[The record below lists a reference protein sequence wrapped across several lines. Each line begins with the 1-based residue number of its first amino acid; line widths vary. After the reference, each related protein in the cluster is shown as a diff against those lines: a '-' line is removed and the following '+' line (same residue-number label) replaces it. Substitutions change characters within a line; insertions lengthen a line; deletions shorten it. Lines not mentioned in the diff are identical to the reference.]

1 MHIGLLGEI
10 KSGGSRNTFGLVASA
25 TPSILHIGNRLKN
38 QIIPFLYIFPLV
50 AFFMSVMVYPF
61 ADMMYQG
68 GLPKID
74 ILEAGGA
81 EDIALRSRGWGDL
94 TLQNYLSVFTDPFL
108 RNTLLLSLSLS
119 VSVSVLSIVLCIGP
133 AWLLV
138 RKDFRGKRMFR
149 AILTLPMAF
158 SGVIIGFLAV
168 IMIGRIG
175 FIPQFSR
182 WLVGVPLG
190 EALAYSLT
198 GLGLAYIWFQIPRA
212 TLTLESAIRKF
223 DWDLESAAHSLG
235 ASTHQTF
242 RYVLLPL
249 LTPAIISTVAVT
261 FAVSMGSFG
270 VALLLLKRASV
281 MPLEIYNQVYA
292 NLAFEMAAA
301 LSVILGIVTVGVNYA
316 LRRLSQKV
324 YAFSTTA

>member
-1 MHIGLLGEI
+1 MKKHLAAL
-10 KSGGSRNTFGLVASA
+10 
-25 TPSILHIGNRLKN
+25 
-38 QIIPFLYIFPLV
+38 LYILPLV
-50 AFFMSVMVYPF
+50 LFFMLVMVYPF
-61 ADMMYQG
+61 ADMIYQG
-68 GLPKID
+68 AMPKLEILDAGLASD
-74 ILEAGGA
+74 VAA
-81 EDIALRSRGWGDL
+81 RARGWSEL
-94 TLQNYLSVFTDPFL
+94 TLKNYTAIFTDPFL
-108 RNTLLLSLSLS
+108 RGTMFLSLGLS
-119 VSVSVLSIVLCIGP
+119 VAVSLLSIVLCIGP

-138 RKDFRGKRMFR
+138 RKDFPGKRIFR

-175 FIPQFSR
+175 FVPQLSR
-182 WLVGVPLG
+182 LLIGVPLG

-198 GLGLAYIWFQIPRA
+198 GLGIAYVWFQIPRA

-235 ASTHQTF
+235 ASTSQTF

-301 LSVILGIVTVGVNYA
+301 LSVILAIVTVGVNYA
-316 LRRLSQKV
+316 LRRLSQRV
-324 YAFSTTA
+324 YAYSTTA

>member
-1 MHIGLLGEI
+1 LKKH
-10 KSGGSRNTFGLVASA
+10 LVA
-25 TPSILHIGNRLKN
+25 L
-38 QIIPFLYIFPLV
+38 LYILPLV
-50 AFFMSVMVYPF
+50 VFFMLVMVYPF
-61 ADMMYQG
+61 ADMIYQG
-68 GLPKID
+68 AMPKLEILDAGLASD
-74 ILEAGGA
+74 VAA
-81 EDIALRSRGWGDL
+81 RARGWSEL
-94 TLQNYLSVFTDPFL
+94 TLKNYTAIFTDPFL
-108 RNTLLLSLSLS
+108 RGTMFLSLGLS
-119 VSVSVLSIVLCIGP
+119 VVVSLLSIVLCIGP

-138 RKDFRGKRMFR
+138 RKDFPGKRIFR

-175 FIPQFSR
+175 FVPQLSR

-198 GLGLAYIWFQIPRA
+198 GLGIAYVWFQIPRA

-235 ASTHQTF
+235 ASTAQTF

-301 LSVILGIVTVGVNYA
+301 LSVILAIVTVGVNYA
-316 LRRLSQKV
+316 LRRLSQRV
-324 YAFSTTA
+324 YAYSTTA

>member
-1 MHIGLLGEI
+1 MKRHWGALACLLPVI
-10 KSGGSRNTFGLVASA
+10 
-25 TPSILHIGNRLKN
+25 
-38 QIIPFLYIFPLV
+38 
-50 AFFMSVMVYPF
+50 AFFMLVMVFPF
-61 ADMMYQG
+61 ADMVYQG
-68 GLPKID
+68 ALPKQE
-74 ILEAGGA
+74 ILDAGGA
-81 EDIALRSRGWGDL
+81 ADVAARKAGWSQL
-94 TLQNYLSVFTDPFL
+94 TWRNYAAVFTDPFL
-108 RNTLLLSLSLS
+108 RGTMLLSLGLS
-119 VSVSVLSIVLCIGP
+119 TAVSILSIALCIGP

-138 RKDFRGKRMFR
+138 RKDFPGKRLFR

-175 FIPQFSR
+175 FIPQLSN
-182 WLVGVPLG
+182 WMIGVPLG
-190 EALAYSLT
+190 EALAYSMT
-198 GLGLAYIWFQIPRA
+198 GLGIAYIWFQIPRA

-235 ASTHQTF
+235 ATTAQTL
-242 RYVLLPL
+242 RLVLLPL
-249 LTPAIISTVAVT
+249 LTPAIISTIAVT

-301 LSVILGIVTVGVNYA
+301 LSVVLGVVTVGVNYT
-316 LRRLSQKV
+316 LRRYSERV
-324 YAFSTTA
+324 YAASTQG

>member
-1 MHIGLLGEI
+1 M
-10 KSGGSRNTFGLVASA
+10 KRQLV
-25 TPSILHIGNRLKN
+25 
-38 QIIPFLYIFPLV
+38 PFLYILPLV
-50 AFFMSVMVYPF
+50 AFFMLVMVYPF

-68 GLPKID
+68 ALPS
-74 ILEAGGA
+74 LEIKDAGNA
-81 EDIALRSRGWGDL
+81 ADVAARARGWSNL
-94 TLQNYLSVFTDPFL
+94 TLRNYAAVFADPFL
-108 RNTLLLSLSLS
+108 RGTIFLSLGLS
-119 VSVSVLSIVLCIGP
+119 AAVSVLSIVLCIGP

-138 RKDFRGKRMFR
+138 RKDFPGKRVFR

-175 FIPQFSR
+175 FIPQLGR

-198 GLGLAYIWFQIPRA
+198 GLGIAYIWFQIPRA

-223 DWDLESAAHSLG
+223 DWDLESAAHGLG
-235 ASTHQTF
+235 ASTQQTF

-301 LSVILGIVTVGVNYA
+301 LSVILGVITVGLNYA
-316 LRRLSQKV
+316 LRRLSQRV

>member
-1 MHIGLLGEI
+1 MTSRRHAGLL
-10 KSGGSRNTFGLVASA
+10 L
-25 TPSILHIGNRLKN
+25 SIL
-38 QIIPFLYIFPLV
+38 PLV
-50 AFFMSVMVYPF
+50 LFFMLVMVYPF

-68 GLPKID
+68 ALPKQD
-74 ILEAGGA
+74 ILDAGGA
-81 EDIALRSRGWGDL
+81 ADVAARKAGWDRL
-94 TLQNYLSVFTDPFL
+94 TVKNYTAIFTDPFL
-108 RNTLLLSLSLS
+108 RGTMYLS
-119 VSVSVLSIVLCIGP
+119 VGLSVVVSVLSIVLCIGP

-138 RKDFRGKRMFR
+138 RKDFPGKRVFR

-175 FIPQFSR
+175 FVPQLTNA
-182 WLVGVPLG
+182 LVGVPLG

-235 ASTHQTF
+235 ASTRQTF
-242 RYVLLPL
+242 RHVLLPL
-249 LTPAIISTVAVT
+249 LTPAIISTMAVT

-301 LSVILGIVTVGVNYA
+301 LSVVLGVVTVGVNYL
-316 LRRLSQKV
+316 LRRLSQRV
-324 YAFSTTA
+324 YAYSTTG

>member
-1 MHIGLLGEI
+1 M
-10 KSGGSRNTFGLVASA
+10 KKQLV
-25 TPSILHIGNRLKN
+25 
-38 QIIPFLYIFPLV
+38 PFFYSLPLV
-50 AFFMSVMVYPF
+50 VFFMLVMVYPF
-61 ADMMYQG
+61 VDMMYQG
-68 GLPKID
+68 ALPKLD
-74 ILEAGGA
+74 ILSAGGA
-81 EDIALRSRGWGDL
+81 AEVAGRTIRWSDL
-94 TLQNYLSVFTDPFL
+94 TVANYTAVFTDPFL
-108 RNTLLLSLSLS
+108 RGTMMLSLGLS
-119 VSVSVLSIVLCIGP
+119 IAVSVLSIVLCIGP

-138 RKDFRGKRMFR
+138 RKDFPGKRMFR
-149 AILTLPMAF
+149 AVLTLPMAF

-175 FIPQFSR
+175 FIPQLSR
-182 WLVGVPLG
+182 ALIGIPLG
-190 EALAYSLT
+190 EALAYSLI

-235 ASTHQTF
+235 ASTQQTF

-301 LSVILGIVTVGVNYA
+301 LSVVLGVVTVGVNYA
-316 LRRLSQKV
+316 LRRLSQRV

>member
-1 MHIGLLGEI
+1 MRWRALAPLLYVLPI
-10 KSGGSRNTFGLVASA
+10 V
-25 TPSILHIGNRLKN
+25 
-38 QIIPFLYIFPLV
+38 V
-50 AFFMSVMVYPF
+50 FFMAVMVYPF
-61 ADMMYQG
+61 VDMAYQG
-68 GLPKID
+68 ALPK
-74 ILEAGGA
+74 LEIKDAGDA
-81 EDIALRSRGWGDL
+81 ADVAARARGWRDL
-94 TLQNYLSVFTDPFL
+94 TFANYAMVVQDPFL
-108 RNTLLLSLSLS
+108 RGTIGLSLALS
-119 VSVSVLSIVLCIGP
+119 AAVSAISIALCIGP

-138 RKDFRGKRMFR
+138 RKDFPGKRLFR
-149 AILTLPMAF
+149 SILTLPMAF

-175 FIPQFSR
+175 FVPQLGQ
-182 WLVGVPLG
+182 WLFGVPLG

-198 GLGLAYIWFQIPRA
+198 GLGIAYIWFQIPRA

-223 DWDLESAAHSLG
+223 DWDLESAAYSLG
-235 ASTHQTF
+235 ASTGQVLRH
-242 RYVLLPL
+242 VLLPL
-249 LTPAIISTVAVT
+249 LTPAIVSTVAVT

-301 LSVILGIVTVGVNYA
+301 LSVVLGVMTVGINYA
-316 LRRLSQKV
+316 LRRWSQRV